1 MNGTKE
7 IVVENKMGVMPVNK
21 LLLSMSLPMMV
32 SMLIQALYNIVDSI
46 FVARI
51 SENALSAVSLAYP
64 VQTLMIA
71 LLGGTSVGM
80 NALLSRSLG
89 EKDQE
94 KANQVATNT
103 VFVAVVIYLI
113 LLVMG
118 IFLVEPFFYSQT
130 SDPEIVEYGIEYLR
144 VILCCSMGICAQFIF
159 EKMLQSTGKTV
170 CTMITQM
177 TGAIINLILDP
188 IFIFGYFGVPA
199 MGVRGAAIATVA
211 GQIIAGALALFMNLK
226 MNHEVQL
233 NFKGFRP
240 SGHII
245 GQIYKIGL
253 PSIVM
258 QSIGSIMV
266 YGMNQILM
274 AFSST
279 ATAVFGVYF
288 KLQSFVFMPVFG
300 MNNGLVPI
308 VAYNFGARKKD
319 RLLKAFKLAVLYAEG
334 IMVVGMI
341 IFFLFTEQLLLMF
354 DASEQMLS
362 IGAPALRI
370 ICIHFVLAGYDII
383 GGTLCQA
390 LGNAV
395 YSMITSI
402 CRQLLVLLPVA
413 YVLSLMGNV
422 NLVWWSFPIAELFA
436 VVLNTIFLMK
446 TNKNIISKI

>member
-1 MNGTKE
+1 MSNTKE
-7 IVVENKMGVMPVNK
+7 MISENKMGIMPVNR

-32 SMLIQALYNIVDSI
+32 SMLVQALYNIVDSI
-46 FVARI
+46 FVARV

-94 KANQVATNT
+94 KASKVASNT
-103 VFVAVVIYLI
+103 IFIACVIYLVF
-113 LLVMG
+113 LVMG
-118 IFLVEPFFYSQT
+118 LFLVRPFFVSQT
-130 SDPEIVEYGIEYLR
+130 NDAEIIQYGMEYLS
-144 VILCCSMGICAQFIF
+144 VVLCFSMGMCAQFIF

-177 TGAIINLILDP
+177 LGAIINIILDP

-199 MGVRGAAIATVA
+199 MGVRGAAIATVI
-211 GQIIAGALALFMNLK
+211 GQIVAGVAALLMNIK
-226 MNHEVQL
+226 MNHEIKIQL
-233 NFKGFRP
+233 KGFRP
-240 SGHII
+240 SGQII
-245 GQIYKIGL
+245 AQIYKIGV

-288 KLQSFVFMPVFG
+288 KLQSFIFMPVFG
-300 MNNGLVPI
+300 LNNGLVPI
-308 VAYNFGARKKD
+308 VAYNYGAKKKE
-319 RLLKAFKLAVLYAEG
+319 RLLKAFKLGVLYAEG
-334 IMVVGMI
+334 IMFVGMLGFW
-341 IFFLFTEQLLLMF
+341 IFAKELLLMF
-354 DASEQMLS
+354 DASEHMLA
-362 IGAPALRI
+362 IGVPALRI
-370 ICIHFVLAGYDII
+370 IAIHFILAGYDII

-402 CRQLLVLLPVA
+402 CRQLIVLLPAA
-413 YVLSLMGNV
+413 YLLAKIGNV
-422 NLVWWSFPIAELFA
+422 DYVWWAFPIAELMA
-436 VVLNTIFLMK
+436 VVMNTLFVIK
-446 TNKNIISKI
+446 TNKNIIQKI

>member
-1 MNGTKE
+1 MSSTNE
-7 IVVENKMGVMPVNK
+7 VVVENKMGVMPVNK
-21 LLLSMSLPMMV
+21 LLLSMSLPMMA

-46 FVARI
+46 FVARV

-94 KANQVATNT
+94 KVNQVATNT
-103 VFVAVVIYLI
+103 VFVAGVIYFI

-211 GQIIAGALALFMNLK
+211 GQIIAGTLAFVMNVK
-226 MNHEVQL
+226 MNHEVHL

-245 GQIYKIGL
+245 AQIYKIGL

-308 VAYNFGARKKD
+308 VAYNFGARKKE
-319 RLLKAFKLAVLYAEG
+319 RLLKAFKLAVLYAEV

-341 IFFLFTEQLLLMF
+341 VCFLFTEQLLLMF

-362 IGAPALRI
+362 IGVPALRI

-413 YVLSLMGNV
+413 FALSLMGNV

-436 VVLNTIFLMK
+436 VVLNTIFLIK

>member
-274 AFSST
+274 AFTST

>member
-1 MNGTKE
+1 MGNTKE
-7 IVVENKMGVMPVNK
+7 MISENKMGVMPVNR
-21 LLLSMSLPMMV
+21 LLLSMSLPMMA

-89 EKDQE
+89 EKDYE
-94 KANQVATNT
+94 KVNKVATNT
-103 VFVAVVIYLI
+103 VFVAGVIYLAF
-113 LLVMG
+113 LFMG
-118 IFLVEPFFYSQT
+118 LFLVRPFFTSQT
-130 SDPEIVEYGIEYLR
+130 SDVQIIQYGMDYLS
-144 VILCCSMGICAQFIF
+144 VVLCCSMGICAQFIF
-159 EKMLQSTGKTV
+159 EKMLQSTGKTI

-177 TGAIINLILDP
+177 MGAIINIILDP

-199 MGVRGAAIATVA
+199 MGVKGAAIATVI
-211 GQIIAGALALFMNLK
+211 GQIIAGLAAFAMNIK
-226 MNHEVQL
+226 MNHEVKLQL
-233 NFKGFRP
+233 KGFRP
-240 SGHII
+240 NGHII
-245 GQIYKIGL
+245 AQIYKIGV

-308 VAYNFGARKKD
+308 VAYNFGAHKKE
-319 RLLKAFKLAVLYAEG
+319 RLLKAFKLGVLYAEG
-334 IMVVGMI
+334 IMFVGMLG
-341 IFFLFTEQLLLMF
+341 FWFLAEDLLLLF
-354 DASEQMLS
+354 DASEHMLA
-362 IGAPALRI
+362 IGVPALRI
-370 ICIHFVLAGYDII
+370 IAIHFILAGYDII

-402 CRQLLVLLPVA
+402 CRQLVVLLPVA
-413 YVLSLMGNV
+413 YFLAKMGSV
-422 NLVWWSFPIAELFA
+422 NYVWWSFPIAELMA
-436 VVLNTIFLMK
+436 VAMNTLFLFK
-446 TNKNIISKI
+446 TNKNIIQKI

>member
-1 MNGTKE
+1 MSSTKE

-46 FVARI
+46 FVARV

-103 VFVAVVIYLI
+103 VFIATVIYFI
-113 LLVMG
+113 LLAMG
-118 IFLVEPFFYSQT
+118 IFLVKPFFYSQT
-130 SDPEIVEYGIEYLR
+130 SDPEIVRYGIEYLQ

-199 MGVRGAAIATVA
+199 MGVRGAALATVA
-211 GQIIAGALALFMNLK
+211 GQIIAGALAFIMNMK
-226 MNHEVQL
+226 MNHEVHL

-245 GQIYKIGL
+245 SQIYKIGL

-274 AFSST
+274 VFSST

-308 VAYNFGARKKD
+308 VAYNFGARKKE

-362 IGAPALRI
+362 IGVPALRI
-370 ICIHFVLAGYDII
+370 ICLHFVLAGYDII

-413 YVLSLMGNV
+413 FVLAQLGNV
-422 NLVWWSFPIAELFA
+422 NLVWWSFPIAELVA
-436 VVLNTIFLMK
+436 VVLNTVFLMK

>member
-226 MNHEVQL
+226 MNQ
-233 NFKGFRP
+233 
-240 SGHII
+240 
-245 GQIYKIGL
+245 
-253 PSIVM
+253 
-258 QSIGSIMV
+258 
-266 YGMNQILM
+266 
-274 AFSST
+274 
-279 ATAVFGVYF
+279 
-288 KLQSFVFMPVFG
+288 
-300 MNNGLVPI
+300 
-308 VAYNFGARKKD
+308 
-319 RLLKAFKLAVLYAEG
+319 
-334 IMVVGMI
+334 
-341 IFFLFTEQLLLMF
+341 
-354 DASEQMLS
+354 
-362 IGAPALRI
+362 
-370 ICIHFVLAGYDII
+370 
-383 GGTLCQA
+383 
-390 LGNAV
+390 
-395 YSMITSI
+395 
-402 CRQLLVLLPVA
+402 
-413 YVLSLMGNV
+413 
-422 NLVWWSFPIAELFA
+422 
-436 VVLNTIFLMK
+436 
-446 TNKNIISKI
+446 